1 MNVQL
6 EQVGDEIQFRA
17 QSGSG
22 YDFLVASAEDVEGVS
37 PMEMV
42 ALGLGSCSSVDILN
56 IMEKQRQSVADY
68 DVDVEATRASDEVPA
83 VFTRLHV
90 HYTVTGDVEP
100 DKLRRAIE
108 LSLDKYCSV
117 SHMLEE
123 TATISYAFTVNGT
136 DYDGQTRQPQ

>member
-6 EQVGDEIQFRA
+6 EQVGDETQFRA

-22 YDFLVASAEDVEGVS
+22 YDFMVASADELEGVS

-56 IMEKQRQSVADY
+56 ILEKQRQSVDDY
-68 DVDVEATRASDEVPA
+68 DVDVEATRATDEVPA

-90 HYTVTGDVEP
+90 HYTVVGAVEP

-117 SHMLEE
+117 SRILEE
-123 TATISYAFTVNGT
+123 TAAISYAFTVNGT
-136 DYDGQTRQPQ
+136 EYDGQTRQPQ